1 MVRRLP
7 RQGLGGTK
15 HAANDLAAPAG
26 TPVLAMDDGV
36 VINGPYSFYSGTYA
50 LEIKHPQFIARYG

>member
-1 MVRRLP
+1 
-7 RQGLGGTK
+7 
-15 HAANDLAAPAG
+15 
-26 TPVLAMDDGV
+26 MDDGV